1 MRAIVVRRFGGP
13 EVLESIEVPVPEP
26 GPGQVRIR
34 VTAAAVNPVDVATR
48 AGVLTEAGVIPPRE
62 VLGLG
67 WDVAGVVEAVGE
79 ADESGAGEPAQL
91 EQADR
96 LGGPAPLLQSD
107 SRGRPSEPASPR
119 QNDSLGRPS
128 ESARLGQRDSS
139 GGPGEPVPLRAGGGP
154 AAPAGG
160 QPGRFRVG
168 DLVIGLR
175 DRIATPLGAYA
186 EQIVLDSSAVAP
198 APPGLSPVEAATLP
212 LNALTAAQALD
223 LVETT
228 GTLLVTG
235 AAGAVGGYAVALA
248 HARKLHVVAV
258 ASEADEAA
266 VRDFGA
272 DQFVPRGPDLAERV
286 RALVPG
292 GVDAV
297 LDTALLGLD
306 ALDAVRGGGEFVAFA
321 AGAAPIPLRG
331 IRVRTVWIRADGARL
346 AELAGTLR
354 PRVAGVL
361 PLARAAEAHERL
373 AAGGLRGRLVLTP

>member
-13 EVLESIEVPVPEP
+13 EVLEAVEVPVPEP

-34 VTAAAVNPVDVATR
+34 VAAAAVNPVDLATR
-48 AGVLTEAGVIPPRE
+48 AGILTEAGVIPPRE

-67 WDVAGVVEAVGE
+67 WDVAGVVDAVGGESE
-79 ADESGAGEPAQL
+79 AGIGVAE
-91 EQADR
+91 
-96 LGGPAPLLQSD
+96 
-107 SRGRPSEPASPR
+107 
-119 QNDSLGRPS
+119 LGRP
-128 ESARLGQRDSS
+128 
-139 GGPGEPVPLRAGGGP
+139 AGRRP
-154 AAPAGG
+154 P
-160 QPGRFRVG
+160 FRVG
-168 DLVIGLR
+168 DAVLGLR

-186 EQIVLDSSAVAP
+186 EQLVLDASAVAL
-198 APPGLSPVEAATLP
+198 APPGLSAVEAATLP
-212 LNALTAAQALD
+212 LNALTASQALD
-223 LVETT
+223 LVETD

-248 HARKLHVVAV
+248 HARKLRVVAV
-258 ASEADEAA
+258 AAEPDEAL
-266 VRDFGA
+266 VRGFGA
-272 DQFVPRGPDLAERV
+272 DDFLPRGPALGDRV

-292 GVDAV
+292 GVDAA

-331 IRVRTVWIRADGARL
+331 IRVRNVWIRADGERL
-346 AELAGTLR
+346 AELAGLLP

>member
-13 EVLESIEVPVPEP
+13 EVLEAVEVPVPEP

-34 VTAAAVNPVDVATR
+34 VAAAAVNPVDLATR
-48 AGVLTEAGVIPPRE
+48 AGILTEAGVIPPRE

-67 WDVAGVVEAVGE
+67 WDVAGVVDAVGE
-79 ADESGAGEPAQL
+79 EIRGRTGEPA
-91 EQADR
+91 R
-96 LGGPAPLLQSD
+96 LGRSSGLTGPGGPAQP
-107 SRGRPSEPASPR
+107 P
-119 QNDSLGRPS
+119 
-128 ESARLGQRDSS
+128 
-139 GGPGEPVPLRAGGGP
+139 AGGGL

-160 QPGRFRVG
+160 PPSRLRVG
-168 DLVIGLR
+168 DHVIGLR
-175 DRIATPLGAYA
+175 DRIALPLGAYA
-186 EQIVLDSSAVAP
+186 EQIVLDTSAVAL
-198 APPGLSPVEAATLP
+198 APPGLPAVEAATLP

-223 LVETT
+223 LVDT
-228 GTLLVTG
+228 GGTVLVTG

-248 HARKLHVVAV
+248 HARKLRVVAV
-258 ASEADEAA
+258 ASEPDEAL
-266 VRDFGA
+266 VRGFGA
-272 DQFVPRGPDLAERV
+272 DGFLPRGPALGDRV

-292 GVDAV
+292 GVDAA

-331 IRVRTVWIRADGARL
+331 IRVRNVWIRADGVRL
-346 AELAGTLR
+346 AELAGLLP

-361 PLARAAEAHERL
+361 PLTQAAEAHERV